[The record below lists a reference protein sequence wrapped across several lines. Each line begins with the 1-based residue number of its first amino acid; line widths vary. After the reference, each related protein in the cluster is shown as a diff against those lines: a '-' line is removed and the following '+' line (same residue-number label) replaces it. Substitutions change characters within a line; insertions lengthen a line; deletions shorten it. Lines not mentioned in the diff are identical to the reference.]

1 MGANVL
7 DANGR
12 SIPMIMGCYGI
23 GISRLLSAIIEQN
36 HDDNGMIW
44 PRSIAP
50 FDIHVVPVNVK
61 NETQRTLAEDIEK
74 LLQDAGYQVLLDDR
88 KERAGV
94 KFADSDLMGLPVRI
108 TVGKKADDGIVEIKL
123 RKSGETVEVKVDE
136 LVDSLAILLKNVD

>member
-1 MGANVL
+1 M
-7 DANGR
+7 
-12 SIPMIMGCYGI
+12 
-23 GISRLLSAIIEQN
+23 
-36 HDDNGMIW
+36 
-44 PRSIAP
+44 
-50 FDIHVVPVNVK
+50 K

-108 TVGKKADDGIVEIKL
+108 TVGKKADDGIVEIRL

>member
-1 MGANVL
+1 M
-7 DANGR
+7 
-12 SIPMIMGCYGI
+12 
-23 GISRLLSAIIEQN
+23 
-36 HDDNGMIW
+36 
-44 PRSIAP
+44 
-50 FDIHVVPVNVK
+50 
-61 NETQRTLAEDIEK
+61 AEDIEK

-88 KERAGV
+88 KERVGV

>member
-1 MGANVL
+1 
-7 DANGR
+7 
-12 SIPMIMGCYGI
+12 
-23 GISRLLSAIIEQN
+23 
-36 HDDNGMIW
+36 MIW

>member
-61 NETQRTLAEDIEK
+61 HETQRTLAEQIEK

>member
-61 NETQRTLAEDIEK
+61 NETQRTLAEEIEK

>member
-1 MGANVL
+1 M
-7 DANGR
+7 
-12 SIPMIMGCYGI
+12 
-23 GISRLLSAIIEQN
+23 
-36 HDDNGMIW
+36 
-44 PRSIAP
+44 
-50 FDIHVVPVNVK
+50 
-61 NETQRTLAEDIEK
+61 AEDIEK

>member
-1 MGANVL
+1 ML
-7 DANGR
+7 FR
-12 SIPMIMGCYGI
+12 S
-23 GISRLLSAIIEQN
+23 SRLLSAIIEQN

>member
-1 MGANVL
+1 M
-7 DANGR
+7 
-12 SIPMIMGCYGI
+12 
-23 GISRLLSAIIEQN
+23 
-36 HDDNGMIW
+36 
-44 PRSIAP
+44 
-50 FDIHVVPVNVK
+50 
-61 NETQRTLAEDIEK
+61 
-74 LLQDAGYQVLLDDR
+74 QDAGYQVLLDDR

>member
-1 MGANVL
+1 
-7 DANGR
+7 
-12 SIPMIMGCYGI
+12 MIMGCYGI